1 MLSIIIINF
10 FFFLN
15 QCCFCGFL
23 EEDTFGS
30 YANLLLRYFLA
41 EGVMCGHGLM
51 VASAE
56 EQPKKILKVLKL
68 H

>member
-1 MLSIIIINF
+1 MCYF
-10 FFFLN
+10 HVT
-15 QCCFCGFL
+15 

-41 EGVMCGHGLM
+41 EGVMCSHGLM

-56 EQPKKILKVLKL
+56 EQPKKITKV
-68 H
+68 